1 MTWMIIRLI
10 LSLGFVALVLFY
22 AARLAKKRG
31 LGQGNG
37 VIEVVAR
44 QRMGRSSTVNVVRVA
59 DLVLV
64 VGATEEQVTLLAE
77 VDPEAVEQSLRERR
91 VARVGAH
98 SAVAEPVAVGA
109 PALAARSASLRRPR
123 RFGVRPRRL
132 GDVRPPAARADGPQ
146 VMTASVRAL
155 ARPGS
160 TRARVA
166 LVLLL
171 AVLCTV
177 AAFLLAGPASAAPG
191 DPVDPTAPVAPTVP
205 AVPGDGN
212 VDISIGDGSP
222 SSSITLILA
231 ITVLSIAPS
240 VLLLATSFT
249 KIIVVLA
256 LTRNALGLPMSP
268 PNQVLTGL
276 ALFLTLFVMG
286 PVFSDINDV
295 AVQPYMDGTMTVSQA
310 YDAGV
315 VPLRGFL
322 LENTREDELQLM
334 IGLSGEEAPASA
346 EEVSMTTLIPAFV
359 LSELKS
365 AFIIGL
371 VVFIPF
377 LVLDMLVSAALM
389 AMGMMMVPPTIVS
402 LPFKLLLFVV
412 VDGWA
417 LITTAL
423 VGSYGG
429 SG

>member
-1 MTWMIIRLI
+1 
-10 LSLGFVALVLFY
+10 
-22 AARLAKKRG
+22 
-31 LGQGNG
+31 
-37 VIEVVAR
+37 
-44 QRMGRSSTVNVVRVA
+44 
-59 DLVLV
+59 
-64 VGATEEQVTLLAE
+64 
-77 VDPEAVEQSLRERR
+77 
-91 VARVGAH
+91 
-98 SAVAEPVAVGA
+98 
-109 PALAARSASLRRPR
+109 
-123 RFGVRPRRL
+123 
-132 GDVRPPAARADGPQ
+132 
-146 VMTASVRAL
+146 MTAAVRAL
-155 ARPGS
+155 PRPGS
-160 TRARVA
+160 MRSRAA
-166 LVLLL
+166 LVLLFVLLATVL
-171 AVLCTV
+171 AVLI
-177 AAFLLAGPASAAPG
+177 AGPASAAPG
-191 DPVDPTAPVAPTVP
+191 DPVAPVAPVAPTAPV
-205 AVPGDGN
+205 VPGDGN
-212 VDISIGDGSP
+212 IDISIGDGSP

-256 LTRNALGLPMSP
+256 LTRNALGLPTSP
-268 PNQVLTGL
+268 PNQVLTGI

-322 LENTREDELQLM
+322 LENTREDELKLM
-334 IGLSGEEAPASA
+334 IGLSGEDAPASP

-389 AMGMMMVPPTIVS
+389 SMGMMMVPPTIVS

-429 SG
+429 GG